1 MTHHPAAQLT
11 PHRAM
16 VAWGSACRVYADQ
29 MVVYNSAFDAF
40 YASGKGVGEA
50 AALEVARDVVDD
62 AYRAQRTA
70 WHAAYD
76 AYLAAGQPAGAR
88 MLGQLNPVDAN
99 RIIGDAAAEI
109 EAIIDA
115 VLTPPAAS

>member
-1 MTHHPAAQLT
+1 MA
-11 PHRAM
+11 
-16 VAWGSACRVYADQ
+16 VYTR
-29 MVVYNSAFDAF
+29 AFDA
-40 YASGKGVGEA
+40 YYDSGKGEDETDA
-50 AALEVARDVVDD
+50 PEVARDAVDD
-62 AYRAQRTA
+62 AYRAHRTA

-109 EAIIDA
+109 EAVIDA